1 MVSWN
6 NLEQGLDGTG
16 NAFVEGTCLST
27 DTKPTDVANGS
38 RLLEIDTS
46 TLYLYDAANRVWR
59 AWS

>member
-16 NAFVEGTCLST
+16 NAFAEGTCLST

-46 TLYLYDAANRVWR
+46 TLYLFDGANKVWR